1 MPGIEIEKSPYTLGI
16 DLGTTNTSVSVFKE
30 GNAISLK
37 LEGKNSLPS
46 VVRFPDK
53 KLEGI
58 QVGKLAKQ
66 FILARPDEVFSS
78 VKSIMRDSNWDSD
91 DTLKE
96 KFKIEDKQLEPT
108 DIAAEILKKA
118 IEEVMNQQEFDLE
131 GEPQN
136 AIICVP
142 ANTTDEY
149 RKNIYK
155 AAELAGLGE
164 KDDNGEII
172 KDDAGRVKG
181 VRILEEPIAA
191 SLAYGLDMGIFE
203 EEDSREQTIL
213 VYDLGGGTFDVTILK
228 LDASEDARET
238 NYGFPKFSTLSTVGV
253 AKLGGDDFDEVLMKM
268 CAESFQ
274 DETNIDLFDT
284 SKDNN
289 ATSKKTILQ
298 SLQKL
303 KVESEKAK
311 IELAGGRKKVEINIP
326 EFLKDG
332 DGTTHVLEIEIKRS
346 DYIEKIQPLL
356 DQTTSCVNDALS
368 EAGLSGIDDIN
379 RIVLV
384 GGSTKADWIKE
395 EVTKLGK
402 EPFVAKDVDVIVS
415 RGASWYGQNVP
426 DDIREGDPI
435 PDFGP
440 GTTHHMGLATQGGKF
455 GLVMEK
461 GIEIEGD
468 GIKCKKQFQVPQG
481 RNSVNIEIWK
491 TQQPI
496 TFKTEEANEVVDDF
510 YTPRDYES
518 LYIKTKN
525 NEFECIGSKNIGGLQ
540 SGEVIDVIMKTGSD
554 NLTEVFIKT
563 MTSNIEERIE
573 LN

>member
-1 MPGIEIEKSPYTLGI
+1 MSGIEIIKSPYTLGI
-16 DLGTTNTSVSVFKE
+16 DLGTTNTSISVFKE
-30 GNAISLK
+30 GKAISLK
-37 LEGKNSLPS
+37 LEGNDSLPS
-46 VVRFPDK
+46 VVRFPDRQ
-53 KLEGI
+53 LEGI
-58 QVGKLAKQ
+58 QVGKSAKQ
-66 FILARPDEVFSS
+66 YILARPDEVFSS
-78 VKSIMRDSNWDSD
+78 IKTIMRYNNWDED
-91 DTLKE
+91 ELLKQ
-96 KFKIEDKQLEPT
+96 KFKIGDRQLEPT

-118 IEEVMNQQEFDLE
+118 IEEVVNQQEFDLE
-131 GEPQN
+131 GEPRN
-136 AIICVP
+136 AVICVP

-191 SLAYGLDMGIFE
+191 SLAYGLDMGIFD

-228 LDASEDARET
+228 LDASEDARDS
-238 NYGFPKFSTLSTVGV
+238 NNGFPKFSTLSTVGI

-268 CAESFQ
+268 CAEHFK

-284 SKDNN
+284 TKDNN

-303 KVESEKAK
+303 KVEAEKAK

-332 DGTTHVLEIEIKRS
+332 DGTTHVLEIEVKRS

-356 DQTTSCVNDALS
+356 DQTITCVNDALS

-395 EVTKLGK
+395 AVTKLGK
-402 EPFVAKDVDVIVS
+402 EPYVARNVDVIVS

-426 DDIREGDPI
+426 EDLSDGGPAFE
-435 PDFGP
+435 P
-440 GTTHHMGLATQGGKF
+440 GTTHHMGLATQGGRF

-481 RNSVNIEIWK
+481 LNSVHIEIWK
-491 TQQPI
+491 TQRPI
-496 TFKTEEANEVVDDF
+496 TFKTEESNEVVDGF
-510 YTPRDYES
+510 YTPREYEP
-518 LYIKTKN
+518 LYININN
-525 NEFECIGSKNIGGLQ
+525 NEFECIGSKNIEGLQ
-540 SGEVIDVIMKTGSD
+540 PGEIIDVIMKTGGD
-554 NLTEVFIKT
+554 NITEVFIKT